1 MTADLP
7 LICLCESRSKLDK
20 TDAGYVCRDETC
32 HHNNPENAYP
42 VVRGIPV
49 LISEALCDT
58 VCVASETQTY
68 VSRPN
73 RDRSLLKRLI
83 IGESRTTRINCDRF
97 VERLLAQSKNPRVL
111 VIGSGEKGS
120 GAESLWSNPAIEIHG
135 SDIYGSESVD
145 LICDAHY
152 LPLESGGYD
161 GVWIQAVLEH
171 VVEPRVVVAEI
182 FRVLKK
188 GGLVYAETPFMQQV
202 HEGAYDFTRFTVL
215 GHRYLFK
222 AFEAIDFGGNKGP
235 EVVFAWAVRYLVWS
249 LTRSRTLGRILGLGV
264 GILMRPLAYLVSA
277 ASLHDAGSGVYFL
290 GRKTGNHTLPHKDLV
305 ALYRG
310 QMR

>member
-32 HHNNPENAYP
+32 HHNKPENAYP

-58 VCVASETQTY
+58 ICVASETQTY

-73 RDRSLLKRLI
+73 RNRSLLKRLI
-83 IGESRTTRINCDRF
+83 IGGSRTTRINCDRF
-97 VERLLAQSKNPRVL
+97 VERLLTQSKNPRVL

-135 SDIYGSESVD
+135 SDIYGSASVD

-171 VVEPRVVVAEI
+171 VVEPRIVVAEI

-202 HEGAYDFTRFTVL
+202 HEGAYDFTRYTAL

-235 EVVFAWAVRYLVWS
+235 EVVFAWSVRYLIWS
-249 LTRSRTLGRILGLGV
+249 LTRSRKLGRILGLGV

-277 ASLHDAGSGVYFL
+277 ASLHDASSGVYFL
-290 GRKTGNHTLPHKDLV
+290 GRKTDDHTLSHKELV
-305 ALYRG
+305 ALYQG

>member
-1 MTADLP
+1 MITDLP
-7 LICLCESRSKLDK
+7 LTCLCASRAKLGKIDV
-20 TDAGYVCRDETC
+20 GYVCEDQTC
-32 HHNNPENAYP
+32 HHHKPENAYP

-49 LISEALCDT
+49 LISETLCDT
-58 VCVASETQTY
+58 VCVAGETQTY

-83 IGESRTTRINCDRF
+83 IGESKTTRINCERF
-97 VERLLAQSKNPRVL
+97 VESLLAQSENPRVL

-120 GAESLWSNPAIEIHG
+120 GAESLWANPAIEIHG
-135 SDIYGSESVD
+135 SDIYGSENVD

-152 LPLESGGYD
+152 LPLESGSYD

-182 FRVLKK
+182 FRVLKNR
-188 GGLVYAETPFMQQV
+188 GLVYAETPFMQQV

-235 EVVFAWAVRYLVWS
+235 EVVFAWAVRYLIWS

-264 GILMRPLAYLVSA
+264 GILMRPLAYMVSA

>member
-1 MTADLP
+1 MITDLP
-7 LICLCESRSKLDK
+7 LTCLCASRAKLGK
-20 TDAGYVCRDETC
+20 IDAGYVCKDQTC
-32 HHNNPENAYP
+32 HHHKPENAYP
-42 VVRGIPV
+42 VVQGIPV
-49 LISEALCDT
+49 LISETLCDT
-58 VCVASETQTY
+58 VCVAGETQTY
-68 VSRPN
+68 VGRPN

-83 IGESRTTRINCDRF
+83 VGESRTTRINCDRF
-97 VERLLAQSKNPRVL
+97 VEHLLARSKKPRVL
-111 VIGSGEKGS
+111 VIGAGEKGS
-120 GAESLWSNPAIEIHG
+120 GTESLWSNPAIEIHG

-152 LPLESGGYD
+152 LPLESGSYD

-182 FRVLKK
+182 FRVLKNR
-188 GGLVYAETPFMQQV
+188 GLVYAETPFMQQV

-222 AFEAIDFGGNKGP
+222 DFEAIDFGGNKGP

-249 LTRSRTLGRILGLGV
+249 LTRSRALGRILGLGV